1 MGGSE
6 SSRFQVPEQVIA
18 GKYRELQV
26 KILSTCVDEQWL
38 IHMPTSQLCEMAK
51 LLPNGI
57 DAGGSSINS
66 TSVTK
71 QGHTGR

>member
-6 SSRFQVPEQVIA
+6 SARFHVPEQVIA
-18 GKYRELQV
+18 GKYREPQV
-26 KILSTCVDEQWL
+26 KVLSTCVDEQWL
-38 IHMPTSQLCEMAK
+38 IHMPTFQVRKIAK
-51 LLPNGI
+51 LLQNGI

-71 QGHTGR
+71 QGHSSR